1 MVVLNHKVGV
11 LPKTARHKNP
21 GGQGSA
27 GGGFS
32 KMPRVLL

>member
-1 MVVLNHKVGV
+1 MVVLNHTVGV

-27 GGGFS
+27 GGGLS
-32 KMPRVLL
+32 KMPRVLF